1 MRNRCFLQFHLPDSV
16 SYIYLHGVIVNM
28 AEKSEFDATVNAN
41 FAISIPAATRDKL
54 GIAKGDIL
62 MVSIEKAP
70 RAGGSRR

>member
-1 MRNRCFLQFHLPDSV
+1 
-16 SYIYLHGVIVNM
+16 M